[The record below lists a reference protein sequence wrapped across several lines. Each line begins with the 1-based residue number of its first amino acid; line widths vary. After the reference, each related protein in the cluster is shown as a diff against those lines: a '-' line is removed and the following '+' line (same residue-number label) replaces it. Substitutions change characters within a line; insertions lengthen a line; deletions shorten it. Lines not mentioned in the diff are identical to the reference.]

1 MTDANVQDLEDTA
14 AAYDK
19 LLVPAI
25 LREWTQP
32 VAEAAEIGPGQRVL
46 DVACGTGIL
55 TRAAAARVGSRG
67 SVVGLDINPAM
78 LAVAARIPSAIEW
91 RQGEAESLPFED
103 RSFDA
108 AISQFGL
115 MFFRDRE
122 AALREMARVVVAGG
136 RVGVAVFDRLDNIP
150 AYRTMAG
157 VFEEVVGK
165 ETADALRSPF
175 ALGDP
180 QQLAALFAAAG
191 MPAAKITTR
200 KGTGRFASVRDMVLA
215 DVEGWFPFARIEL
228 NEAAIEAVIAQARAA
243 LQPFL
248 TAGGA
253 VEFHVSAHIAAM
265 RKA

>member
-1 MTDANVQDLEDTA
+1 MRELENTA
-14 AAYDK
+14 AAYDE
-19 LLVPAI
+19 LLVPAV
-25 LREWTQP
+25 LQAWAQP
-32 VAEAAEIGPGQRVL
+32 VAEAAEIRSGQRVL
-46 DVACGTGIL
+46 DVACGTGVL
-55 TRAAAARVGSRG
+55 TRTAAARVGRSG

-78 LAVAARIPSAIEW
+78 LSVAARTPSAIEW
-91 RQGEAESLPFED
+91 RQGEAEALPFDD

-108 AISQFGL
+108 ALSQFGL

-136 RVGVAVFDRLDNIP
+136 RLAVAVFDRLDDIP

-157 VFEEVVGK
+157 VFEDVVGK
-165 ETADALRSPF
+165 ETADALRFPF

-180 QQLAALFAAAG
+180 RQLAALFAAAG

-200 KGTGRFASVRDMVLA
+200 TSTGRFASVRAMVLA
-215 DVEGWFPFARIEL
+215 DVMGWFPFAGIEL
-228 NEAAIEAVIAQARAA
+228 DETAIAAVTATAQAA
-243 LQPFL
+243 LRPFL

-253 VEFHVSAHIAAM
+253 VEFEVSAHIAAT